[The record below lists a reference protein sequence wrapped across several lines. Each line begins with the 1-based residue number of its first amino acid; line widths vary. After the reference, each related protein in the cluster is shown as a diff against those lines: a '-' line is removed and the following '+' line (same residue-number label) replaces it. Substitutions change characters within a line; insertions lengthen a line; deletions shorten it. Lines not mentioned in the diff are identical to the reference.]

1 MQEVLIYNQDHPEI
15 DAIRAKYCQSF
26 LCQLRGLTFRRNL
39 PVGEGLLLVQ
49 KRDSRVDSSIHML
62 FVWMDLAVIWIN
74 QARQVV
80 DARLARRW
88 HPVYVPGEPAR
99 FVLEIATERIG
110 DFRIGDRVE
119 FRERPDGKIL
129 H

>member
-88 HPVYVPGEPAR
+88 RPVYVPGEPAC
-99 FVLEIATERIG
+99 FVLEIAAERIG
-110 DFRIGDRVE
+110 DFRIGDRVV
-119 FRERPDGKIL
+119 FRERSDGKIL
-129 H
+129 Q